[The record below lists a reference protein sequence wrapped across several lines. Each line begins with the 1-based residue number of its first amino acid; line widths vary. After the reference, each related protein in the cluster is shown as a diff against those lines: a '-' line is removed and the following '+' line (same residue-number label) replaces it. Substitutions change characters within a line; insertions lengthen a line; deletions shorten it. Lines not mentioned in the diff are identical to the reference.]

1 MSIKI
6 DLRIFLFGI
15 LFFLTKQIEIY
26 ATIMFFAF
34 LHEIGHLCVGLLLGF
49 KPKNMKMTPWGFQIA
64 FKTDIEDYNQKK
76 RQGNELCMKKIVI
89 YLAGPMINLFLVLVC
104 LLWKTE
110 LIIPKETIIYS
121 NLLLAIFNLL
131 PIYPLDGGRI
141 LKEVVHIF
149 RGRKIAYQKS
159 NLISFITVI
168 ILTILTSILILYI
181 HNIAFLIVLG
191 YLWYLVIKNQK
202 EYKVYEK
209 TLELATQNLNLQT
222 NSLK

>member
-26 ATIMFFAF
+26 ATIMFLAL
-34 LHEIGHLCVGLLLGF
+34 LHEIGHLCSGLALGF
-49 KPKNMKMTPWGFQIA
+49 KPKTMKMTPFGFQIT
-64 FKTDIEDYNQKK
+64 FKTCIEDYNQKK
-76 RQGNELCMKKIVI
+76 RKGNELCVKKIVI
-89 YLAGPMINLFLVLVC
+89 YLAGPMINLFLVLIC
-104 LLWKTE
+104 LLWKTK

-149 RGRKIAYQKS
+149 NGRKVAYQKS
-159 NLISFITVI
+159 NFISFVTVV

-181 HNIAFLIVLG
+181 HNIAFLIILA

-202 EYKVYEK
+202 EYELYEK
-209 TLELATQNLNLQT
+209 TIELATRYR
-222 NSLK
+222 